1 MNVKKAALVLAII
14 GALNW
19 GGIGIFG
26 VDFLGNVFGGTYEL
40 ISRMIYSLVGLAGIY
55 LAFTF
60 TSRDND

>member
-1 MNVKKAALVLAII
+1 MKKVALILAII

-26 VDFLGNVFGGTYEL
+26 VDLLGNIFGGTYEL

-55 LAFTF
+55 LIFTF
-60 TSRDND
+60 GSKDID